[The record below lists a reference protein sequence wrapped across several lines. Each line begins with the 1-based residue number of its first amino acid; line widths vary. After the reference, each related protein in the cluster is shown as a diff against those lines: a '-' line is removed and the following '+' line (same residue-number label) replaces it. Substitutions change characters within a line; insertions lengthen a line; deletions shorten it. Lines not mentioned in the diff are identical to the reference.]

1 MLTRMSFHSAT
12 ISTIFKH
19 YNSLLMLKNSPFN
32 VVITNKIPTFIGF
45 MMLVRRLG
53 HSKEK
58 WIFLHLSIIRNV
70 ANTKMFT
77 KVIRG
82 LPALEV
88 LNFQSSSF
96 LKALKYTES
105 RNYLRI
111 LPGIK
116 FGAGIR
122 A

>member
-1 MLTRMSFHSAT
+1 ML
-12 ISTIFKH
+12 
-19 YNSLLMLKNSPFN
+19 P
-32 VVITNKIPTFIGF
+32 IP
-45 MMLVRRLG
+45 
-53 HSKEK
+53 
-58 WIFLHLSIIRNV
+58 
-70 ANTKMFT
+70 KMFT

-88 LNFQSSSF
+88 LNFQSSSV

-105 RNYLRI
+105 RNYLQI

-116 FGAGIR
+116 FGAGTR